1 MKKNIV
7 NTKYAPQPIGPYN
20 QAVSFGDLLF
30 ISGQIAL
37 RPDGSSMVNASIEE
51 ETHQVM
57 KNIKSILEAAGSK
70 LEDVIKISIFLKD
83 LSVFKRVNES
93 YGSYFSTDTAPARE
107 TVEVSRLPKDAN
119 IEMSIIAGIK

>member
-1 MKKNIV
+1 MEKKII
-7 NTKYAPQPIGPYN
+7 NTRNAPQPIGPYN

-37 RPDGSSMVNASIEE
+37 DPDGSSMVNASIEE

-57 KNIKSILEAAGSK
+57 KNIRSILYEAGLE
-70 LEDVIKISIFLKD
+70 LEDVIKISIFMKD
-83 LSVFKRVNES
+83 LSLFAKVNES
-93 YGSYFSTDTAPARE
+93 YGSYFSTDNAPARE

-119 IEMSIIAGIK
+119 IEMSIIAGIR

>member
-7 NTKYAPQPIGPYN
+7 NTKYAPQPIGPYS
-20 QAVSFGDLLF
+20 QAVSFGGLLF

-57 KNIKSILEAAGSK
+57 KNISSILEEAGSE

-83 LSVFKRVNES
+83 LSLFGRVNES
-93 YGSYFSTDTAPARE
+93 YGSYFSTDNAPARE

>member
-1 MKKNIV
+1 
-7 NTKYAPQPIGPYN
+7 
-20 QAVSFGDLLF
+20 
-30 ISGQIAL
+30 
-37 RPDGSSMVNASIEE
+37 MVNASIEE

-57 KNIKSILEAAGSK
+57 KNIRSILHEAGLE

-83 LSVFKRVNES
+83 LSLFGRVNES
-93 YGSYFSTDTAPARE
+93 YGSYFSTDNAPARE